1 MSARLSSTDVTIMT
15 GLAIVSNTR
24 VIERRPR
31 KVRGVEMASV
41 AIKEWISLYV
51 IRQFTHT
58 YYIVVARV
66 AASHK
71 RSSIMIK
78 AAGGKRA
85 RAVANTTI
93 FSGRHVVE
101 RFAAGI
107 NTMTGRA
114 IVHDVAMI
122 DECTR
127 ETISVMARPTIGTG
141 CRVGRHRR
149 CFSGRINTVA
159 IIVA

>member
-1 MSARLSSTDVTIMT
+1 
-15 GLAIVSNTR
+15 
-24 VIERRPR
+24 
-31 KVRGVEMASV
+31 MASV
-41 AIKEWISLYV
+41 AIKQGISLYV
-51 IRQFTHT
+51 IWQFTQAD
-58 YYIVVARV
+58 YVVVARV

-71 RSSIMIK
+71 RSAGMIK
-78 AAGGKRA
+78 AAGDKGA

-93 FSGRHVVE
+93 FSGLQVVE

-122 DECTR
+122 DECTS
-127 ETISVMARPTIGTG
+127 ETISVMARSTIGTG

-149 CFSGRINTVA
+149 GFSGRVNTIA
-159 IIVA
+159 IIVT